1 MQQLPG
7 RKQKP
12 CGFISLEPGVGLSV
26 SAEMDM
32 LFNCCSVLSLGALRV
47 PGSVPLLHS
56 NRAGMR
62 FLQEGA
68 VHLAILA
75 LCNWTNLYLSCR
87 GVSSVLWRRG
97 TKGHPLLCGFPAYL
111 CNLRTFYRP
120 RMMSPFSWRRNKDK
134 CLFTFKCFSLS
145 ALALPRMCLC

>member
-1 MQQLPG
+1 MLACQ
-7 RKQKP
+7 
-12 CGFISLEPGVGLSV
+12 SLLRWT
-26 SAEMDM
+26 
-32 LFNCCSVLSLGALRV
+32 CCSTVAVCSLLVLCVCLALSLCSIV
-47 PGSVPLLHS
+47 T
-56 NRAGMR
+56 AGMR

-97 TKGHPLLCGFPAYL
+97 AKGHPLLCGFPAYL